1 MIRATTGMVRPLLS
15 VLVFSLALLAPG
27 ASAAQVSV
35 SEDVS
40 PPLTR
45 EENLDILFDELAR
58 AETPGQAETLQRKI
72 WDIWK
77 QSGSP
82 SIDLLMERSIEA
94 IDSKDFS
101 HALELLDEMLLL
113 APEFPEAWNKRATV
127 HYYLGDNTR
136 SLSDIAQTLSREP
149 RHFGALSGMAMIF
162 EDQGDFINAAIAR
175 NKIGELMPLLRE
187 ETPEAATEEKTE
199 EGMEKEIGGEETEET
214 GRPEEEGK
222 PEEPEQEL

>member
-15 VLVFSLALLAPG
+15 VLVFSLALLVPG
-27 ASAAQVSV
+27 ASVAQVLV
-35 SEDVS
+35 SEDTS

-45 EENLDILFDELAR
+45 EQNLDILFDELAR
-58 AETPGQAETLQRKI
+58 AETPGQVEVLQRKI
-72 WDIWK
+72 LDIWK

-82 SIDLLMERSIEA
+82 SIDLLMERSIKA

-127 HYYLGDNTR
+127 HYYLGDSTR

-149 RHFGALSGMAMIF
+149 RHFGALSGLVMIF
-162 EDQGDFINAAIAR
+162 EDRGDLINAAIAR
-175 NKIGELMPLLRE
+175 NKVRALMPLLRE
-187 ETPEAATEEKTE
+187 ESPEVATEEKTE
-199 EGMEKEIGGEETEET
+199 EGAEKETEEETEGPEGERKQEET
-214 GRPEEEGK
+214 EREF
-222 PEEPEQEL
+222 

>member
-35 SEDVS
+35 SLDES

-45 EENLDILFDELAR
+45 EETLDLFFDELAR
-58 AETPGQAETLQRKI
+58 AETPEQAEAIQRRI
-72 WDIWK
+72 LEIWK

-82 SIDLLMERSIEA
+82 SIDLLMERSVEA

-101 HALELLDEMLLL
+101 HALELLDEMVLL

-127 HYYLGDNTR
+127 LYYLGDSTR
-136 SLSDIAQTLSREP
+136 SISDIAQTLSREP
-149 RHFGALSGMAMIF
+149 RHFGALSGLAMIF
-162 EDQGDFINAAIAR
+162 EDRGDFINATIAR
-175 NKIGELMPLLRE
+175 NKVRALMPLLRE
-187 ETPEAATEEKTE
+187 ESPEAATGEKTGE
-199 EGMEKEIGGEETEET
+199 ENGKETEGETGNTGEPEETE
-214 GRPEEEGK
+214 
-222 PEEPEQEL
+222 QEL